1 MTGDDTESG
10 LAGEQS
16 LEARRLQAKLDAGTI
31 TEDEYARLT
40 ALRFGKDPEAFSF
53 ADAAKFYDLTQDEL
67 REEMAW
73 LSGGGRS

>member
-10 LAGEQS
+10 LTDDPS
-16 LEARRLQAKLDAGTI
+16 LEERRLQAKLDAGTI

-40 ALRFGKDPEAFSF
+40 ALRFGNDPAAFSF
-53 ADAAKFYDLTQDEL
+53 ADAAAFYGLTEDEL

>member
-10 LAGEQS
+10 LAGEQQQ
-16 LEARRLQAKLDAGTI
+16 EARSLQAKLAAGTI

-40 ALRFGKDPEAFSF
+40 ALRFGKDPAAFSF
-53 ADAAKFYDLTQDEL
+53 ADAAAFYGLTEDEL

-73 LSGGGRS
+73 LSGSGRA